1 MRPYLFL
8 PFLREAL
15 EKAFEDHPFVAVYPT
30 KTYLVAQAGG
40 LRRLKVVVKSAPEGK
55 FSGHLLVHL
64 LSRGYNVLLIHPE
77 RLEGLLILYTKP
89 LPFSRTPDVLTWETL
104 KLAAVSKVHLPFYAL
119 EGLEGGE
126 V

>member
-15 EKAFEDHPFVAVYPT
+15 EKSFEDHPFVAIDAT

-40 LRRLKVVVKSAPEGK
+40 FRRLKVVVRKAQEGR
-55 FSGHLLVHL
+55 FSGHQLVHL

-77 RLEGLLILYTKP
+77 RLEGLLILYTKA
-89 LPFSRTPDVLTWETL
+89 LPFSRIPDVLDWPTL
-104 KLAAVSKVHLPFYAL
+104 NLAAVSKVHLPFYV
-119 EGLEGGE
+119 LEGGE

>member
-15 EKAFEDHPFVAVYPT
+15 EKKFEDDPFIDVYAT
-30 KTYLVAQAGG
+30 NSYLVAKAGG
-40 LRRLKVVVKSAPEGK
+40 HRLKVLVRAAPGGT
-55 FSGHLLVHL
+55 FSGHVLVHL

-77 RLEGLLILYTKP
+77 RLEGLLILYTKA
-89 LPFSRTPDVLTWETL
+89 LPFSRIPDVLDWPTL
-104 KLAAVSKVHLPFYAL
+104 SLAATSKVYLPSYA
-119 EGLEGGE
+119 LEGGE

>member
-1 MRPYLFL
+1 MRPYLFV
-8 PFLREAL
+8 PFLKEAL
-15 EKAFEDHPFVAVYPT
+15 EKTFEDAPFVVVYPT

-40 LRRLKVVVKSAPEGK
+40 LCRLKVVVRKAEEGR

-77 RLEGLLILYTKP
+77 RLEGLLILYTKA

-104 KLAAVSKVHLPFYAL
+104 NLAAASKVYLSAYV
-119 EGLEGGE
+119 LEGGE
-126 V
+126 L

>member
-15 EKAFEDHPFVAVYPT
+15 EKAFEDDPLITVSSRSS
-30 KTYLVAQAGG
+30 YLVAKAGG
-40 LRRLKVVVKSAPEGK
+40 HHLKVVVRKAPEGRL
-55 FSGHLLVHL
+55 SGHQLVYLLG
-64 LSRGYNVLLIHPE
+64 RGYGVFVVHPE

-89 LPFSRTPDVLTWETL
+89 LPFSRIPDTL
-104 KLAAVSKVHLPFYAL
+104 DWPTLNLAAVSRVYLPMYV
-119 EGLEGGE
+119 LEGGE